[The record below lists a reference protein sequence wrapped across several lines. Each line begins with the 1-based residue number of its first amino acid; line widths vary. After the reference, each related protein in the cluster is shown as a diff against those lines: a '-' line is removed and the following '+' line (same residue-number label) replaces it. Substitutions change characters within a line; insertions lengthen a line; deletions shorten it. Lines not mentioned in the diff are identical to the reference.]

1 MSYVPRC
8 PATYLLLGGGDVDAP
23 HMACLSSPS
32 PCWRPCPGGSDGKPA
47 LRAPCP
53 LLPTFCFSEH
63 ASQLARNAKDGRSQ
77 HLQSSGLLVVS
88 LLPVRCTKM
97 PCFPSHTLG
106 ERRTNGSLFMA
117 LQALGGCGWPFPTWC
132 SWVFPLCAIKIG
144 QCICLLFY
152 LFMPYLIPEHV

>member
-1 MSYVPRC
+1 M
-8 PATYLLLGGGDVDAP
+8 DAP
-23 HMACLSSPS
+23 HVACLSSPS

-47 LRAPCP
+47 LRASCP

-77 HLQSSGLLVVS
+77 QLQSSGLLVVF

-97 PCFPSHTLG
+97 PCFASHTLG

-117 LQALGGCGWPFPTWC
+117 LQALGGCGWPP
-132 SWVFPLCAIKIG
+132 FPLGAPGCFLSVPLKSDNVFAYSYFTFLCLILFQNMFRKI
-144 QCICLLFY
+144 QL
-152 LFMPYLIPEHV
+152 PV